1 MRILI
6 DTSFV
11 VALINKN
18 DEYHDLAL
26 QLSREF
32 NKVPTVITDSVLLE
46 IGNSL
51 AKNHKE
57 DAIRTIERFFD
68 ADEVEI
74 IKLDD
79 DLFEKGFALYKERL
93 DKDWGLVDCISFV
106 VMKERDITLALT
118 HDRHFTQAGFRAM
131 MREWVN

>member
-11 VALINKN
+11 VALINKH
-18 DEYHDLAL
+18 DEYHDIAV
-26 QLSREF
+26 QLSLEF
-32 NKVPTVITDSVLLE
+32 NGVPAVITDSVLLE

-51 AKNHKE
+51 ARNHKQ
-57 DAIRTIERFFD
+57 DSIRTIEGFFD

-74 IKLDD
+74 VRVDEH
-79 DLFEKGFALYKERL
+79 LFEKGFAWYKNRL
-93 DKDWGLVDCISFV
+93 DKQWGLVDCISFV
-106 VMKERDITLALT
+106 VMNEHNISLALT
-118 HDRHFTQAGFRAM
+118 HDRHFTQAGCRAM